1 MSLVRIDSLFAP
13 HKEVLGN
20 VLLLIS
26 SVDPLEQ
33 IKLRN
38 KNLRYFCHTNFL
50 YCIIYL
56 WYLVWFWLWC
66 LAMPLKNVLKY
77 WNFCKI
83 CRYLLYTLYLY
94 CLITYCSIKRCLIG
108 IWSDLSYRSKVMPLE
123 NVKINNIP
131 LTLYPRK
138 NVNINNIPL

>member
-20 VLLLIS
+20 VLLLILT
-26 SVDPLEQ
+26 VDPLEQ
-33 IKLRN
+33 IKLKN

-50 YCIIYL
+50 YCINYL

-77 WNFCKI
+77 LNFCKI

-108 IWSDLSYRSKVMPLE
+108 IWSDLSYRSKV
-123 NVKINNIP
+123 IP
-131 LTLYPRK
+131 QK